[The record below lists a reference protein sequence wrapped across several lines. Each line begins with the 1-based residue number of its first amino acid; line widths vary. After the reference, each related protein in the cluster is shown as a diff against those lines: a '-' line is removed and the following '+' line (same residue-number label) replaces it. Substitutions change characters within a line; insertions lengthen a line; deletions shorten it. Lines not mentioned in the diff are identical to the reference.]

1 MLSSTRSGI
10 LYMGADID
18 VAGLLTH
25 LADRLDQASAS
36 TVDVQGQRVMFT
48 AGMLRL
54 VTNWNVLVPFD
65 SGVITVDAA
74 ARQVLYEV
82 SCRRLIL
89 LGTGMVCL
97 MTVFILFARV
107 WGAILAMPIMWLW
120 LVGGNIVLGKLRF
133 EGFLGRAIAS
143 APHICRPSQ
152 LSERVLS

>member
-1 MLSSTRSGI
+1 MLSFTRSGT

-18 VAGLLTH
+18 VAGLPTH

-48 AGMLRL
+48 AGMFRP

-65 SGVITVDAA
+65 SGVITVDAT

-82 SCRRLIL
+82 SCRRLVL

-97 MTVFILFARV
+97 MTVFILLSPARQL
-107 WGAILAMPIMWLW
+107 ILAIPIMWLW
-120 LVGGNIVLGKLRF
+120 LVGGNLVLGTIRF
-133 EGFLGRAIAS
+133 ESFLGRAIAS
-143 APHICRPSQ
+143 APQISRQGQ
-152 LSERVLS
+152 LSERILS

>member
-1 MLSSTRSGI
+1 MPSFTRSGT

-18 VAGLLTH
+18 VAGLPAH

-48 AGMLRL
+48 AGMFRP

-65 SGVITVDAA
+65 SGVITVDTT

-82 SCRRLIL
+82 SCRRLVL
-89 LGTGMVCL
+89 LGTSMVCL

-120 LVGGNIVLGKLRF
+120 LVGGNLVLGKLRF

-143 APHICRPSQ
+143 APHVSGPGQ
-152 LSERVLS
+152 LS